1 MAASFFTEDYRLGT
15 VSGSAGSYE
24 RRHEEEE
31 GREEVTR
38 FPGIVVGSASEV
50 EFFAIGSAHPAWGHS
65 CRRSSLSLVCFSA
78 CNKIVQR
85 TRQAHSA
92 RLNPTNWPKR
102 KDATRRPRLL
112 FLKFYPIFSV

>member
-50 EFFAIGSAHPAWGHS
+50 ESEPILARYTLSFRQVVFSWQLGLSASYFPEKFFSFHARQPPAIDETL
-65 CRRSSLSLVCFSA
+65 R
-78 CNKIVQR
+78 
-85 TRQAHSA
+85 
-92 RLNPTNWPKR
+92 
-102 KDATRRPRLL
+102 
-112 FLKFYPIFSV
+112 